1 MSFVEAFPKPLP
13 VRLPRPRPD
22 PKEAG
27 SLLSLAIPM
36 IGVSLVN
43 MGMALTDT
51 VMMGWLGPTALA
63 AGAVVSDLYSLVFY
77 LAAGTLSIIATFAAR
92 AVGAEDYDG
101 VRRVAGS
108 GFASAVLLLIPA
120 FVLVWWSAD
129 FVRLLGVEDSIPDL
143 ARGYAHAMAF
153 TIVPMLFVAVWRSLF
168 GALGRPRIFL
178 VATLAVLPLNA
189 LANLVLMFGWG
200 PLPSLGITGAGI
212 ASALVAVVLLAGV
225 TVIGVIDRDLSK
237 LRLFR
242 KSWAIGP
249 GDIREVFRLGLPIGI
264 FSFGEVGLFLMA
276 TVVVSLFGPEAL
288 AAHAIALRVAGIV
301 YAIPSGL
308 SQAATVRVS
317 SAIGGCEPDSVSRA
331 WSTAMQVGAVSGL
344 AICLSL
350 AAGSPFIPG
359 LFVDGGKDVSDTAVL
374 LLVVLGLLHL
384 AQGFAGPATAILRA
398 FRDTR
403 VPTQLSLAGYWMV
416 GMPVGAVLSFG
427 LGLGVLGIWIGLGVG
442 VLASALLLNLRLWT
456 CPSLVESV

>member
-1 MSFVEAFPKPLP
+1 MSFVQAFPKPLP

-350 AAGSPFIPG
+350 AAGSPFIPS

>member
-1 MSFVEAFPKPLP
+1 MSFVQAFPKPLP

-344 AICLSL
+344 AICPSL

>member
-1 MSFVEAFPKPLP
+1 
-13 VRLPRPRPD
+13 
-22 PKEAG
+22 
-27 SLLSLAIPM
+27 
-36 IGVSLVN
+36 
-43 MGMALTDT
+43 
-51 VMMGWLGPTALA
+51 
-63 AGAVVSDLYSLVFY
+63 
-77 LAAGTLSIIATFAAR
+77 
-92 AVGAEDYDG
+92 
-101 VRRVAGS
+101 
-108 GFASAVLLLIPA
+108 
-120 FVLVWWSAD
+120 
-129 FVRLLGVEDSIPDL
+129 
-143 ARGYAHAMAF
+143 
-153 TIVPMLFVAVWRSLF
+153 
-168 GALGRPRIFL
+168 
-178 VATLAVLPLNA
+178 
-189 LANLVLMFGWG
+189 
-200 PLPSLGITGAGI
+200 
-212 ASALVAVVLLAGV
+212 
-225 TVIGVIDRDLSK
+225 
-237 LRLFR
+237 
-242 KSWAIGP
+242 
-249 GDIREVFRLGLPIGI
+249 LPIGI

-344 AICLSL
+344 AICPSL